1 MSEQKRKP
9 IIVTGLSGAG
19 ISTVL
24 KALEDFRY
32 EVFDNF
38 PMPLISDLQ
47 CKTAEVEHAQGIA
60 FGIDTRT
67 RGFSPDAVQKIAKE
81 IGAKIVFITADNAVL
96 HKRFK
101 ETRRRHPF
109 AKNKSVS
116 FGIKEERRV
125 LDRLKLHADIVI
137 DTTETSIHDLRHI
150 LEGHFAL
157 QPAGSL
163 TVSLMSF
170 GFKYGSPREADIM
183 MDVRFLKNPHWNAKL
198 KPQTG
203 LDAAVGEY
211 ISADQ
216 GFDSFLKNFKD
227 LIDPLIPRYA
237 EEGKSY
243 LTIAIGC
250 TGGRHRSVYIVEQL
264 AQWMAGKG
272 ICVDADHRDI
282 TKANKH
288 R

>member
-1 MSEQKRKP
+1 MIKQMKTP
-9 IIVTGLSGAG
+9 LIVTGLSGAG

-38 PMPLISDLQ
+38 PLPLVGDLQ
-47 CKTAEVEHAQGIA
+47 NKTDEVEHAQGIA

-67 RGFSPDAVQKIAKE
+67 RGFSSQAVQAIAKD
-81 IGAKIVFITADNAVL
+81 IGAKIVFITADDSVL

-109 AKNKSVS
+109 SKNKSVS
-116 FGIKEERRV
+116 YGIREERSF
-125 LDRLKLHADIVI
+125 LEPLIISADIVI

-157 QPAGSL
+157 QPTGNL

-183 MDVRFLKNPHWNAKL
+183 MDVRFLKNPHWNPEL

-203 LDAAVGEY
+203 LDAPVGLY
-211 ISADQ
+211 IEEDQ
-216 GFDSFLKNFKD
+216 DFSVFLNHFKS
-227 LIDPLIPRYA
+227 LIQPLIPRYA

-250 TGGRHRSVYIVEQL
+250 TGGRHRSVYTVQKLVE
-264 AQWMAGKG
+264 WMMGQG

-282 TKANKH
+282 KKADK
-288 R
+288 